1 MAGGRKE
8 KIEMSIPMEERKQW
22 KALNYKTYKDAVE
35 HFQWKER
42 WEVFDGTKENF
53 NITHECVDRHPADEL
68 AIRIKFD
75 DRHTESYT
83 FGQMSSLT
91 SKFANML
98 KRNGVN
104 TGDRVAVLLFPS
116 LAFYVTM
123 FGVYKSGSVLIPCF
137 PLFGPEAINF
147 RLENAGVS
155 TIITTRD
162 KVDLVNQDLAKKLN
176 LKYIFVEDIVGL
188 LEGESEDFTP
198 TTSSKDLCMIQF
210 SSGTTGSPKPIRY
223 THGAISVAAV
233 VIKFAGALKPDDS
246 YFCCSS
252 PGWGHGIWY
261 GTISPMIFG
270 KAAQTISGKFDPEIC
285 LEALEEFE
293 VTNIAGISSHF
304 RLMLATGKADKYNL
318 KLRFLTY
325 SGEKMSKD
333 LIDEIKR
340 VWGLDAY
347 TQFGTT
353 EVGPI
358 ALDYGGFDDWVV
370 KPGSVGKPMVGGLK
384 VIIVDE
390 NGNELP
396 QGQIGQVALVKKDKL
411 EMIADEAYMD
421 EDGYFWYVGRVDD
434 VIISSGYTIGPIE
447 VEQTLMKHP
456 AVLESAVVG
465 VPDKQR
471 GELVKAY
478 VVLEEGCTPSEELKK
493 DIQEFVKDKLSKHE
507 YPREL
512 EFIDALPKTPD
523 GKIKRKVLKN
533 RATA

>member
-1 MAGGRKE
+1 
-8 KIEMSIPMEERKQW
+8 MSSTINKKKQW
-22 KALNYKTYKDAVE
+22 QALNYKSYDEACEK
-35 HFQWKER
+35 FQWKER

-53 NITHECVDRHPADEL
+53 NITHECVDRHPADDL
-68 AIRIKFD
+68 ALRIKYD
-75 DRHTESYT
+75 DRSSESYT
-83 FGQMSSLT
+83 FGELSKLT

-98 KRNGVN
+98 ARKGVKK
-104 TGDRVAVLLFPS
+104 GDRVAVLLFPS

-123 FGVYKSGSVLIPCF
+123 FGVYKSGTVLIPCF

-147 RLENAGVS
+147 RLENAEVT
-155 TIITTRD
+155 TIITTED
-162 KVDLVNQDLAKKLN
+162 KVDMVDKALAEKLN
-176 LKYIFVEDIVGL
+176 LKYIFVEDLEKL
-188 LEGESEDFTP
+188 LEDDSDEYTP
-198 TTSSKDLCMIQF
+198 DTAANDLCMIQF

-233 VIKFAGALKPDDS
+233 VMRFAGGIKPDDN

-270 KAAQTISGKFDPEIC
+270 KAACTISGKFDPEIC

-293 VTNIAGISSHF
+293 ITNIAGIASHF
-304 RLMLATGKADKYNL
+304 RLMIGTGKADQYDL

-325 SGEKMSKD
+325 SGEKMAQD
-333 LIDEIKR
+333 LIEEIQE
-340 VWGLDAY
+340 VWGLVPY

-358 ALDYGGFDDWVV
+358 TLDYGGFDDWVV
-370 KPGSVGKPMVGGLK
+370 KPGSVGKPTVGGLAVK
-384 VIIVDE
+384 IVDE
-390 NGNELP
+390 DGNDVPTGEV
-396 QGQIGQVALVKKDKL
+396 GQVAICKKTGW
-411 EMIADEAYMD
+411 EAIADKAYMD

-447 VEQTLMKHP
+447 VEQSVMKHP
-456 AVLESAVVG
+456 AVLECAVVG

-471 GELVKAY
+471 GELVKAF
-478 VVLEEGCTPSEELKK
+478 VVLEEGYEPSEALEKEIK
-493 DIQEFVKDKLSKHE
+493 EFVRDKLSKHE

-512 EFIDALPKTPD
+512 AFIDELPKTPD
-523 GKIKRKVLKN
+523 GKIKRKMLKN
-533 RATA
+533 K

>member
-1 MAGGRKE
+1 
-8 KIEMSIPMEERKQW
+8 
-22 KALNYKTYKDAVE
+22 
-35 HFQWKER
+35 
-42 WEVFDGTKENF
+42 
-53 NITHECVDRHPADEL
+53 
-68 AIRIKFD
+68 
-75 DRHTESYT
+75 
-83 FGQMSSLT
+83 
-91 SKFANML
+91 
-98 KRNGVN
+98 
-104 TGDRVAVLLFPS
+104 
-116 LAFYVTM
+116 
-123 FGVYKSGSVLIPCF
+123 
-137 PLFGPEAINF
+137 
-147 RLENAGVS
+147 
-155 TIITTRD
+155 
-162 KVDLVNQDLAKKLN
+162 
-176 LKYIFVEDIVGL
+176 
-188 LEGESEDFTP
+188 
-198 TTSSKDLCMIQF
+198 
-210 SSGTTGSPKPIRY
+210 
-223 THGAISVAAV
+223 
-233 VIKFAGALKPDDS
+233 
-246 YFCCSS
+246 
-252 PGWGHGIWY
+252 
-261 GTISPMIFG
+261 
-270 KAAQTISGKFDPEIC
+270 
-285 LEALEEFE
+285 
-293 VTNIAGISSHF
+293 
-304 RLMLATGKADKYNL
+304 
-318 KLRFLTY
+318 
-325 SGEKMSKD
+325 MSKD

-478 VVLEEGCTPSEELKK
+478 VVLEEGYTPSEELKK